1 MQYAIIRFRISIHK
15 NQKLYLI
22 QIIDLSLQEH
32 FQLCKSENSPS
43 LVLLFPF
50 LKIAPWTSCFDRL
63 PLCVYIHTMVLKL
76 AQICTLASVSN

>member
-63 PLCVYIHTMVLKL
+63 PFYIYTMVLKL

>member
-1 MQYAIIRFRISIHK
+1 MPLVMQCVIIRFRISIHK
-15 NQKLYLI
+15 NQKLHLI

-32 FQLCKSENSPS
+32 FQLCKSENGPS

-50 LKIAPWTSCFDRL
+50 LKIAPWTSCF
-63 PLCVYIHTMVLKL
+63 YTMVLKL